1 MNPNVRTAGLRIM
14 EARAQLGIA
23 RSTLYPQVQQAIGD
37 ALWAGE
43 ERSKGKDISALSF
56 RAGLGIGWEID
67 FWGKFRRSIEAADA
81 GLFCQH
87 RPVR

>member
-1 MNPNVRTAGLRIM
+1 M

-67 FWGKFRRSIEAADA
+67 FGASSGAASRPRMPA
-81 GLFCQH
+81 ICQH